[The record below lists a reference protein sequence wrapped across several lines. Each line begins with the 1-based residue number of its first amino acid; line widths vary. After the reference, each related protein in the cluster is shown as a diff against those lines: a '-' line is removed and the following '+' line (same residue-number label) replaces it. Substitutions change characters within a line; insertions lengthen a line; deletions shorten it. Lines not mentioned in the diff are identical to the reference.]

1 VSTTREENLTT
12 LLTGAGLV
20 TVGKLVGSFTT
31 LGERVL
37 IGRLLTPEAYGEV
50 SVGLALLAF
59 ATTGALVGFSQGV
72 PRYISRFD
80 DDADR
85 RGVWVSGVVVTGT
98 VALVLAAVLL
108 VSVEWLSE
116 ALLARADSSAM
127 LALFVLAL
135 PFVVGMKITVAAIRG
150 HNNAVY
156 RIYAQDLAYPL
167 TRMALLVVLLYAGL
181 DVLAAGYAYLV
192 AAILSFAV
200 ALLLLH
206 RLTALRGEVR
216 THVREVGRFSLPIV
230 VSGVLTVLLT
240 RTDTLMLSYFRGTYE
255 VGQYSAAY
263 PIANGLIIVISSFGF
278 LYLPLASR
286 LDADDEHDEIDS
298 IYETT
303 TKWIYLVTFPAL
315 VTFVLFAE
323 DVVRIFFGAAYADAP
338 IALAILS
345 VGFFTNAVGG
355 RNRETISAL
364 GVTAYLMV
372 VNGAAFGINIVL
384 NLWLIPEYGLV
395 GAAVA
400 SAIAYGTLN
409 ATACGILWKKY
420 DITPFSRWSTRTF
433 VVLPLTLLPPAYVVS
448 QYVSLSI
455 VTILPWLVA
464 VGLLSIAVVAV
475 TGCLQPEDEIV
486 LAFVERLL
494 GVEIPVIRRFI
505 PDEPQ

>member
-1 VSTTREENLTT
+1 MTTAREKHLTT

-37 IGRLLTPEAYGEV
+37 IGRVLSPEAYGEV

-80 DDADR
+80 DEVDR
-85 RGVWVSGVVVTGT
+85 RGVWVSGILVTGA
-98 VALVLAAVLL
+98 VALVLTAVLL
-108 VSVEWLSE
+108 LSVEWLTE
-116 ALLARADSSAM
+116 TLLARADSPAM

-150 HNNAVY
+150 HNNAIY
-156 RIYAQDLAYPL
+156 RIYAQDLTYPL
-167 TRMALLVVLLYAGL
+167 TRIVLLVALLFAGFN
-181 DVLAAGYAYLV
+181 VLAAGYAYLV
-192 AAILSFAV
+192 AAVLSFAV
-200 ALLLLH
+200 SLVLLH

-216 THVREVGRFSLPIV
+216 THVKEIGRFSLPIV
-230 VSGVLTVLLT
+230 ISGVLTVLLT
-240 RTDTLMLSYFRGTYE
+240 RTDTLMLSYFRTTYE
-255 VGQYSAAY
+255 VGQYAAAY

-315 VTFVLFAE
+315 LTFVLFGG
-323 DVVRIFFGAAYADAP
+323 DVVEIFFGSAYSEAP

-364 GVTAYLMV
+364 GVTSYLLV
-372 VNGAAFGINIVL
+372 VNGAAFGINVVL

-400 SAIAYGTLN
+400 SAIAYGILN
-409 ATACGILWKKY
+409 ATACAILWRKY
-420 DITPFSRWSTRTF
+420 GITPFSRWSVRTF
-433 VVLPLTLLPPAYVVS
+433 LVLPLTLLPPAYVVS

-455 VTILPWLVA
+455 VTLLPWLVA
-464 VGLLSIAVVAV
+464 VGLLSIAVVAL

-486 LAFVERLL
+486 LEFLEQTT
-494 GVEIPVIRRFI
+494 GVEIPLVRRFI
-505 PDEPQ
+505 PPEE